1 MPSRLSSPESAQG
14 TPHASARVRASG
26 RRSPPPSPAWSPSWR
41 RQGLRRPPTLPLHR
55 ALPPLLRRDLL
66 RLFKNAAAG
75 GPLVRLDAA
84 GFRLLQVN
92 DEALMREILLDKGR
106 VYRKARLMRR
116 LGVITGEGL
125 LINEGELWKRHRRLA
140 NPALA
145 AGSLPRY
152 VPAMR
157 EGVAQTAA
165 RWRGREADA
174 PLDLVAELSRTTL
187 TSLLD
192 SIFGIRGESG
202 ILDDR
207 MARVSG
213 VIHALLDELVR
224 QGSALAAPPLSWPT
238 PGNLRFR
245 RRIAEANA
253 ILDDIIAKRRT
264 DLADTDAPADL
275 LGQWLQQRRR
285 DPEHFSALE
294 MRDELMT
301 MLIAGH
307 HSLAIALAWALYHV
321 ALDEDLQAAVRSE
334 VDAAPDL
341 PQSLEDL
348 AHLPLAR
355 GVLLEALRLYP
366 QPPILLREAVA
377 GHGLGGYHIRA
388 GDQLV
393 LSIPALHRDPAH
405 WPQPERFDAGRFAGF
420 NGDGMMQGHHLGFG
434 GGARSCIGRR
444 FALLEGVL
452 VLAQMLRAFR
462 LRPVGAEPVPPRFAG
477 MLVPAAPLLVRAE
490 SR

>member
-1 MPSRLSSPESAQG
+1 MPLR
-14 TPHASARVRASG
+14 
-26 RRSPPPSPAWSPSWR
+26 R

-66 RLFKNAAAG
+66 RLFENAAAG
-75 GPLVRLDAA
+75 GPVVRLDAA

-106 VYRKARLMRR
+106 VYRKASLMRR
-116 LGVITGEGL
+116 LGAITGEGL
-125 LINEGELWKRHRRLA
+125 LINDGELWKRHRRLA

-157 EGVAQTAA
+157 EAVAQTAA
-165 RWRGREADA
+165 RWCSGEADA

-202 ILDDR
+202 MLD
-207 MARVSG
+207 ARVAGVSG

-245 RRIAEANA
+245 RRIVEANA
-253 ILDDIIAKRRT
+253 ILDDIIEKRRT

-275 LGQWLQQRRR
+275 LGQWLQQRRS
-285 DPEHFSALE
+285 DPEHFSAVE

-307 HSLAIALAWALYHV
+307 HSLAIALAWALYHL
-321 ALDEDLQAAVRSE
+321 ALDTDLQAAVRAE
-334 VDAAPDL
+334 VDAAPEL
-341 PQSLEDL
+341 PQRLEDL
-348 AHLPLAR
+348 ARLPLVR

-366 QPPILLREAVA
+366 QPPILLREAIA
-377 GHGLGGYHIRA
+377 EHGLGGYRVRA

-405 WPQPERFDAGRFAGF
+405 WPQPERFDARRFAGF
-420 NGDGMMQGHHLGFG
+420 NADSMMQGHHLGFG

-462 LRPVGAEPVPPRFAG
+462 LRPVDAEPVPPRFAG
-477 MLVPAAPLLVRAE
+477 MLVPAAPLLVRAAA
-490 SR
+490 R

>member
-1 MPSRLSSPESAQG
+1 MPLPC
-14 TPHASARVRASG
+14 
-26 RRSPPPSPAWSPSWR
+26 

-66 RLFKNAAAG
+66 RLFDNAAAG
-75 GPLVRLDAA
+75 GSVVRLDAA

-92 DEALMREILLDKGR
+92 DEALMREMLLDKGR
-106 VYRKARLMRR
+106 VYRKASLMRR
-116 LGVITGEGL
+116 LGAVTGEGL
-125 LINEGELWKRHRRLA
+125 LINDGEVWKRHRRLA

-157 EGVAQTAA
+157 EAMAQTVA
-165 RWRGREADA
+165 RWRRPEAAA

-192 SIFGIRGESG
+192 SIFGIRGEAG
-202 ILDDR
+202 MLNDR
-207 MARVSG
+207 VAQVSG

-238 PGNLRFR
+238 PANRRFR

-253 ILDDIIAKRRT
+253 ILDDIIAKRRK

-285 DPEHFSALE
+285 NPEHFSAVE

-321 ALDEDLQAAVRSE
+321 ALDADLQAELSVE
-334 VDAAPDL
+334 AATAPEL
-341 PQSLEDL
+341 PRSLEDL
-348 AHLPLAR
+348 ADLPLAR

-377 GHGLGGYHIRA
+377 EHGLGGYHIRA

-420 NGDGMMQGHHLGFG
+420 NTDGMMQGHHLGFG
-434 GGARSCIGRR
+434 GGPRSCIGRR

-452 VLAQMLRAFR
+452 VLVEALRVFR
-462 LRPVGAEPVPPRFAG
+462 LRPATANAERVPPRFAG
-477 MLVPAAPLLVRAE
+477 MLVPAAPLLVRAVP
-490 SR
+490 R